1 MGYIHCTME
10 TRKVNVTPVPR
21 YSLAGPFKGHMSI
34 KSSRKSAAYC
44 PGSSN
49 KLTNQY
55 MIQDHMM
62 FHYKKVLSAKAAV
75 DSTAP
80 KSLLSSVKYS
90 DQQRRERLKK
100 KVSQCETK
108 VISAQTG
115 LQKTSTNNTRP
126 SSADI
131 VQSCASLQGNDEG
144 DCFHYLESHLISSPR
159 FAASCHSSQFLCQ
172 SSRSGQ
178 KATKP
183 FYRSSSES
191 GFRSPFTRREHSTQS
206 YTSSSGIFKSK
217 ISYNSFHDPNQKTY
231 SGDLLQ
237 KHSHCFTEDKP
248 FTPKTLKKETKSSL
262 SQYRY
267 YTPPRRKPAKHRTP
281 LMVNQDTQTDNNSF
295 SDNVGSPQEK
305 SILPQDSFTDHEWS
319 FEEHLIEDHLSY
331 ENLSKIQNTGMGN
344 TDQLYSLSRIPPER
358 MKSPTMRKVTA
369 EEEELRVLERVFER
383 HFEMNKHRLDND
395 KMRHLL
401 DVLRHDLGYTSD
413 SVGVIVGK
421 TKSRNVLFSKHVQS
435 NEQDTTN
442 MKKSENHTL
451 VVDLS
456 KEDCGEDCSTCT
468 PLECEEQS
476 CSTDLPQ
483 PVNGTQEFE
492 EAGANKTE
500 SELIPGAV
508 DKLSTCEN
516 DFKNPRQEITR
527 DIEDLEKNLATSLFV
542 SNENNSCCVTDDSCT

>member
-1 MGYIHCTME
+1 ME

-34 KSSRKSAAYC
+34 KSSPYC

-131 VQSCASLQGNDEG
+131 VQNYFIQISNSNGRFSN
-144 DCFHYLESHLISSPR
+144 YLESHLISSPR

-305 SILPQDSFTDHEWS
+305 SILPQEFNQSFVQPCITYITSLKLLLIGYDIAWS
-319 FEEHLIEDHLSY
+319 HLKDEAREHKHTI
-331 ENLSKIQNTGMGN
+331 IQK
-344 TDQLYSLSRIPPER
+344 QER

-369 EEEELRVLERVFER
+369 EEEELRYLEFIADVTNEILTMGLYSNRVLERVFER

-413 SVGVIVGK
+413 
-421 TKSRNVLFSKHVQS
+421 
-435 NEQDTTN
+435 
-442 MKKSENHTL
+442 
-451 VVDLS
+451 
-456 KEDCGEDCSTCT
+456 
-468 PLECEEQS
+468 
-476 CSTDLPQ
+476 
-483 PVNGTQEFE
+483 
-492 EAGANKTE
+492 
-500 SELIPGAV
+500 
-508 DKLSTCEN
+508 
-516 DFKNPRQEITR
+516 
-527 DIEDLEKNLATSLFV
+527 
-542 SNENNSCCVTDDSCT
+542 